1 MSDQFDASLI
11 WSEPVSAEVLAE
23 HQKTVEGWLMRPSAL
38 SNAKLH
44 AERELGRLVS
54 VCNRIAWGSVPAEL
68 RAPEAAEIAAL
79 LERLSP
85 EDRQRLMDEARN
97 AAGQRDLVAKI
108 AEAEA
113 AYLAQVEAERAV
125 IAEQE
130 ALHQEWAEFEAFDE
144 AGKQQ
149 RFEVWRASRR

>member
-11 WSEPVSAEVLAE
+11 WNEPVSAEVLAD
-23 HQKTVEGWLMRPSAL
+23 HLKTVEGWLTRPSAL

-68 RAPEAAEIAAL
+68 RAPAPAEVAAL
-79 LERLSP
+79 LERLSA
-85 EDRQRLMDEARN
+85 EDKQRLLDEARH
-97 AAGQRDLVAKI
+97 AADQRDLVAKI
-108 AEAEA
+108 AQAEA
-113 AYLAQVEAERAV
+113 AYLEQVEAERAAM
-125 IAEQE
+125 AEQE
-130 ALHQEWAEFEAFDE
+130 ALHREWAEFEAFDA

-149 RFEVWRASRR
+149 RFETWRASRH